1 MPKTIK
7 GSRRHIKSKTKT
19 NINTKPKQKYCKK
32 YSSRH
37 KKQTGGTEH
46 MDILPKSLIE
56 RQKLEQRKLQESL
69 RLRQQQQLK
78 LYLQEQI
85 KKKIIGN
92 SGK

>member
-7 GSRRHIKSKTKT
+7 GSRRHIKSKSKTKS
-19 NINTKPKQKYCKK
+19 KAKQK

-37 KKQTGGTEH
+37 KKQSGGSEH
-46 MDILPKSLIE
+46 MDILPKSLLE
-56 RQKLEQRKLQESL
+56 RQKLEKKKLQANL

-78 LYLQEQI
+78 LSLQEQI